1 MSPVSQRLPTGTVT
15 FLFTDIEGST
25 RLLHELGAEAYAAA
39 LLEHRRLV
47 RAAATAYDGV
57 EVDTQGDAFF
67 LAFPTASGAVRAAAR
82 IVEDLGQGPIRL
94 RMGVH
99 TGAPYVTDEGYVGED
114 VHRAARIAACGH
126 GGQVLVSSATAALL
140 APDGLPDVPPL
151 RDLGEHRLK
160 DLSAAERIHQL
171 GHHDFAPLKSLHRT
185 NLPVPATPFV
195 GRDAELAEVLD
206 LLRRDDVRLL
216 TLTGPGGTG
225 KTRLGLQAVA
235 AVSDQYR
242 GGVYWVPLA
251 PVRDPG
257 LVLREAAHVLGLT
270 DDLAGH
276 VGDRSV
282 LLLLDN
288 VEQVID
294 VAPELVGLL
303 AQCPNLR
310 LVVTSRETLR
320 VPGEQVYPVPPL
332 EDDEAVRLFTA
343 RARAVD
349 LAFQATPAVATLC
362 ARLDRLPLALE
373 LAAARTRVLTV
384 DQLLDRLGQRL
395 DLLRAGRGSDPRQ
408 QTLRATIAW
417 SHDLLEPEEQE
428 LFARLA
434 VFRGGCRL
442 ETAEQVCGADLD
454 VLQALVDKSLLRTR
468 AGGRFWMLETIREF
482 AADRLADSGEEP
494 SLRARHA
501 EHFLATAEQAAPH
514 LRSGRPGPWSAR
526 LEADLDNL
534 RAALEWY
541 DGQGCPHE
549 YLHLA
554 ALLVELWQSRGFLAE
569 GRDVLARAL
578 RAADVDP
585 SLRAR
590 GLDGAA
596 VLAVS
601 AGDPATARELATEA
615 LAIHDRLGE
624 DAGRA
629 ESLWI
634 LGYAAIAREDWP
646 VAHAVLTESTAIFR
660 RLDDMAGL
668 LGASRTLA
676 YFHDQR
682 GELDTARELHEA
694 TLELARST
702 DQPALQASLL
712 GSLASIAITQGR
724 LAEAVAML
732 GEHQHLVESLG
743 DRTGV
748 VVNMAR
754 VARLLTVLGEAE
766 TAAVL
771 LACSDEAV
779 RTMGG
784 LEAWA
789 VDTNE
794 ETRRTTAAALDPASR
809 AAAAERGAR
818 LTPVQAARLGLA
830 LAEERT
836 RAPGPDA

>member
-1 MSPVSQRLPTGTVT
+1 ML
-15 FLFTDIEGST
+15 
-25 RLLHELGAEAYAAA
+25 
-39 LLEHRRLV
+39 
-47 RAAATAYDGV
+47 
-57 EVDTQGDAFF
+57 
-67 LAFPTASGAVRAAAR
+67 
-82 IVEDLGQGPIRL
+82 
-94 RMGVH
+94 
-99 TGAPYVTDEGYVGED
+99 
-114 VHRAARIAACGH
+114 
-126 GGQVLVSSATAALL
+126 
-140 APDGLPDVPPL
+140 
-151 RDLGEHRLK
+151 
-160 DLSAAERIHQL
+160 
-171 GHHDFAPLKSLHRT
+171 
-185 NLPVPATPFV
+185 
-195 GRDAELAEVLD
+195 
-206 LLRRDDVRLL
+206 
-216 TLTGPGGTG
+216 
-225 KTRLGLQAVA
+225 
-235 AVSDQYR
+235 
-242 GGVYWVPLA
+242 
-251 PVRDPG
+251 
-257 LVLREAAHVLGLT
+257 
-270 DDLAGH
+270 
-276 VGDRSV
+276 
-282 LLLLDN
+282 
-288 VEQVID
+288 
-294 VAPELVGLL
+294 
-303 AQCPNLR
+303 
-310 LVVTSRETLR
+310 
-320 VPGEQVYPVPPL
+320 
-332 EDDEAVRLFTA
+332 
-343 RARAVD
+343 
-349 LAFQATPAVATLC
+349 
-362 ARLDRLPLALE
+362 
-373 LAAARTRVLTV
+373 
-384 DQLLDRLGQRL
+384 
-395 DLLRAGRGSDPRQ
+395 GRGTR
-408 QTLRATIAW
+408 
-417 SHDLLEPEEQE
+417 PEQ
-428 LFARLA
+428 
-434 VFRGGCRL
+434 
-442 ETAEQVCGADLD
+442 
-454 VLQALVDKSLLRTR
+454 
-468 AGGRFWMLETIREF
+468 
-482 AADRLADSGEEP
+482 
-494 SLRARHA
+494 
-501 EHFLATAEQAAPH
+501 
-514 LRSGRPGPWSAR
+514 
-526 LEADLDNL
+526 DNL